1 MLSLRRSPYC
11 SFTIPHQ
18 APTQTVTC
26 SVFLY
31 SVAMQEPV
39 TQVTQA
45 DWVGSSA
52 AATRCCV
59 NAGWSRMMAPL
70 EGNSDMLLAI
80 ERSGVV
86 VVSALWIYV
95 LSLDLVCASVLS
107 FDLTDVMLGTMRA
120 EGNN

>member
-1 MLSLRRSPYC
+1 
-11 SFTIPHQ
+11 
-18 APTQTVTC
+18 
-26 SVFLY
+26 
-31 SVAMQEPV
+31 
-39 TQVTQA
+39 
-45 DWVGSSA
+45 
-52 AATRCCV
+52 
-59 NAGWSRMMAPL
+59 MAPL
-70 EGNSDMLLAI
+70 EGNSYMLLAI